1 MLKGRAL
8 DAAIRRLP
16 SRPLKAIYFRALPLR
31 FATDPLGKKR
41 PISAQ
46 RFNVKNGARV
56 LYLAEDQ
63 VTCLHEAQLFGSP
76 LIAAAIIPVQLELRS
91 VVDLRDRINQRILR
105 TNAAELLFN
114 FRSLGMKA
122 PPAATQLLGDGVAAS
137 ARIDGLIYESPAYP
151 GHNDL
156 AVIESAL
163 AVLGSSL
170 VVNDPG
176 GVADRLP

>member
-16 SRPLKAIYFRALPLR
+16 SRPLKATYFRAIPLR
-31 FATDPLGKKR
+31 FATDPLGKNR

-46 RFNVKNGARV
+46 RFNVKDGARV
-56 LYLAEDQ
+56 LYLAADQ

-76 LIAAAIIPVQLELRS
+76 LIAAAVIPLQLDLRA
-91 VVDLRDRINQRILR
+91 VVDLRDNAIQKILR
-105 TNAAELLFN
+105 TNAAELSFN

-122 PPAATQLLGDGVAAS
+122 PPAATQLLGERVAAGG
-137 ARIDGLIYESPAYP
+137 RIDGLIYESPAYP

-163 AVLGSSL
+163 GVLGSSL
-170 VVNDPG
+170 VVDDPG
-176 GVADRLP
+176 GVSDRLG